1 MDLDVWSDTKYVML
15 SRFIKNH
22 KSWRQCV
29 ADYMDIALEDAK
41 VELIRLFYGG
51 KPSCDIPFL
60 VKLCTEI
67 QDAAQAIVQRE
78 SSRRWQQLYS
88 ERRDP
93 EFWLLSAILSMDEA
107 SMLASVSSLLGG
119 SMCVLLFDGAIIR
132 CRDLRDDISL
142 FHALETDDFGNC
154 LLTALYYMEDECDLG
169 ELSET
174 ELHDGISARDFNLSS
189 MHLSQRDDD
198 VVYAL
203 KWLPDG
209 FSYQDAQNGAVYVF
223 HEKGASEA
231 PGHWWT
237 AKICGTTQMAIFD
250 ARVQGAQFQDVLEEI
265 DGTTAFLL
273 TLTTSSD
280 PLDMPPG
287 SAYDLRGRGPS
298 TDGDDVLFV
307 STPVQTCVECGAPL
321 APAHAVSGRLYTLQ
335 GIKPVEVTTKRCSRK
350 SCRVHHHYN
359 YRKVHGQKYHSLSL
373 QDLEYVFVNSKVGF
387 DRTFLEYHDAL
398 QFRGGVSHNAIEFA
412 QSQVLWEDADQRYRW
427 HRECASAQ
435 LYHSV
440 VLESNEMWAHS
451 TDGVRKRIFNID
463 IDDPL
468 SNNFLV
474 DYQEW
479 WHKHQLSRAEW
490 RKVAEVVM
498 DGHEKVSGTP
508 PSHVGR
514 PRKDGHTRQR
524 QNGWFMA
531 IDPATGLVLSVANMA
546 EPENNQIAK
555 SVLNHV
561 ISRYAT
567 SFNTKSADTHIF
579 YVLLYVKKHNLL
591 IRKGYIRQN
600 LSAGSLGVSMIDA
613 ASGAFTFWLS
623 LYSGTVRFSELR
635 FVEGYTWQGKQH
647 PLACK
652 RQTGGSGDHGL
663 KGLGVGNILIP
674 ASAPGYRR
682 LEESS
687 PGAYFLAC
695 APVSVAA
702 SCYPA
707 PRLEVSSPVTQ
718 RFDSF
723 LGIAPDA
730 IVCRLDL
737 RALTRLSSGAMAKRS
752 LDAGEAG
759 PTSRPRLLPPPLAST
774 AYEEASSE
782 PEEDPVGEPG
792 PVIPSAVAKTGVPPP
807 PPPPMHLGGDNST
820 MEAASAK
827 ASPIPAT
834 ATAGP
839 RPRPH
844 LAPMRSGPPAPSPAT
859 PASDFLSAPGAS
871 EGVHIF
877 VPGPRALSM
886 SSFSW
891 RRLMSGASD
900 SSGAFD
906 SSDLE
911 REHLST
917 LDEQGRRLYLA
928 AREDRLRR
936 AEMGEVFGPRFHS
949 GGCDYPLCESCHGQT
964 SLSHSAAYFEALQ
977 AALLPYAWC
986 LMA

>member
-1 MDLDVWSDTKYVML
+1 
-15 SRFIKNH
+15 
-22 KSWRQCV
+22 
-29 ADYMDIALEDAK
+29 
-41 VELIRLFYGG
+41 
-51 KPSCDIPFL
+51 
-60 VKLCTEI
+60 
-67 QDAAQAIVQRE
+67 
-78 SSRRWQQLYS
+78 
-88 ERRDP
+88 
-93 EFWLLSAILSMDEA
+93 
-107 SMLASVSSLLGG
+107 
-119 SMCVLLFDGAIIR
+119 
-132 CRDLRDDISL
+132 
-142 FHALETDDFGNC
+142 
-154 LLTALYYMEDECDLG
+154 MEDECDLG

-561 ISRYAT
+561 ISRASNLDCVIYDKMCVCVCVRRLSYRIRT
-567 SFNTKSADTHIF
+567 LRKCNTG
-579 YVLLYVKKHNLL
+579 VL
-591 IRKGYIRQN
+591 I
-600 LSAGSLGVSMIDA
+600 GSMQKPMG
-613 ASGAFTFWLS
+613 T
-623 LYSGTVRFSELR
+623 TVRVHHCFIADWI
-635 FVEGYTWQGKQH
+635 V
-647 PLACK
+647 AC
-652 RQTGGSGDHGL
+652 GMS
-663 KGLGVGNILIP
+663 IP
-674 ASAPGYRR
+674 QS
-682 LEESS
+682 
-687 PGAYFLAC
+687 
-695 APVSVAA
+695 
-702 SCYPA
+702 
-707 PRLEVSSPVTQ
+707 Q
-718 RFDSF
+718 N
-723 LGIAPDA
+723 
-730 IVCRLDL
+730 
-737 RALTRLSSGAMAKRS
+737 KRS
-752 LDAGEAG
+752 HGFEDMPRASTPRAQT
-759 PTSRPRLLPPPLAST
+759 PTS
-774 AYEEASSE
+774 
-782 PEEDPVGEPG
+782 
-792 PVIPSAVAKTGVPPP
+792 
-807 PPPPMHLGGDNST
+807 
-820 MEAASAK
+820 
-827 ASPIPAT
+827 
-834 ATAGP
+834 
-839 RPRPH
+839 
-844 LAPMRSGPPAPSPAT
+844 
-859 PASDFLSAPGAS
+859 
-871 EGVHIF
+871 
-877 VPGPRALSM
+877 SM
-886 SSFSW
+886 SCSTSK
-891 RRLMSGASD
+891 STT
-900 SSGAFD
+900 SS
-906 SSDLE
+906 S
-911 REHLST
+911 
-917 LDEQGRRLYLA
+917 
-928 AREDRLRR
+928 AR
-936 AEMGEVFGPRFHS
+936 ATFA
-949 GGCDYPLCESCHGQT
+949 T
-964 SLSHSAAYFEALQ
+964 
-977 AALLPYAWC
+977 
-986 LMA
+986 